1 MQEQIQSIEV
11 TEGLSATE
19 GLSKT
24 EQYLTFQMIDKS
36 YGLEILNIKEIIEY
50 SEVTEVPMTPDFILG
65 VINLRGR
72 VVPVIDLGLLFAGKS
87 VVLTRRTSIIILEVK
102 NSDLQLEIG
111 IAVDVVN
118 EVIDI
123 NSNDIEPSPS
133 LGDKINTAFISGMAK
148 LNDEFLILLNV
159 ENVMSVDEFTIISSI
174 QA

>member
-11 TEGLSATE
+11 TES
-19 GLSKT
+19 SSQT
-24 EQYLTFQMIDKS
+24 EQYLTFQMNDKS

-72 VVPVIDLGLLFAGKS
+72 VVPVIDLGLLFSGKP

-123 NSNDIEPSPS
+123 NADDIEPSPT

-148 LNDEFLILLNV
+148 MDEEFLILLNV
-159 ENVMSVDEFTIISSI
+159 ENVMSVDEITIISSI
-174 QA
+174 QS

>member
-11 TEGLSATE
+11 AESLSQ
-19 GLSKT
+19 T
-24 EQYLTFQMIDKS
+24 EQYLTFQMNDKS

-72 VVPVIDLGLLFAGKS
+72 VVPVIDLGLLFSGKP
-87 VVLTRRTSIIILEVK
+87 VILTRRTSIIILEVK

-123 NSNDIEPSPS
+123 NADDIEPSPS

-148 LNDEFLILLNV
+148 VDEEFLILLNV

-174 QA
+174 QS